1 MRFLDLPIVEINKLL
16 KEKKV
21 TVTDLVNEAFL
32 RVEEN
37 KDLNCF
43 ITLNKE
49 EALKRA
55 SELDKMEVSNI
66 LFGIPIAIKDNIVTK
81 HLRTTC
87 ASLIL
92 SNFNPIYDAF
102 VIELINKTKR

>member
-43 ITLNKE
+43 ITLNK
-49 EALKRA
+49 
-55 SELDKMEVSNI
+55 
-66 LFGIPIAIKDNIVTK
+66 
-81 HLRTTC
+81 
-87 ASLIL
+87 
-92 SNFNPIYDAF
+92 
-102 VIELINKTKR
+102 